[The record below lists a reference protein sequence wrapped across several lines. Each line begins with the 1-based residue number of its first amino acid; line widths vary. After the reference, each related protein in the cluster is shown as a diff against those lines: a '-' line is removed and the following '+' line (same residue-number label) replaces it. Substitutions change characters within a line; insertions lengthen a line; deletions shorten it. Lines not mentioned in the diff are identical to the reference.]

1 MNLALD
7 YSLWWRGFDAV
18 RAIGKL
24 SDREFLMTYKQREQE
39 VERASN
45 SWVAAGFI
53 LGLFAWLI
61 ALATDKGDGRAN
73 KALSGCLMW
82 VVILVVLFVMVISG
96 G

>member
-1 MNLALD
+1 MVAQFRCSQGID
-7 YSLWWRGFDAV
+7 KF
-18 RAIGKL
+18 

-39 VERASN
+39 VERAGN

-53 LGLFAWLI
+53 FGLFAWLI

-82 VVILVVLFVMVISG
+82 VVILVVHFVMAISG